1 MKILVLTSRYTA
13 TRDIISED
21 FGRQTRLFSALK
33 KSGHDIDFFVADY
46 RRLEDKK
53 LKLHSI
59 NVTIKPFG
67 IYCFLSFLKSFN
79 AQLKSMKY
87 DFLIAS
93 SDPLWGIIGY
103 IFANENKMRIIYD
116 LHDNYETY
124 STYKVPFFRYLDH
137 YAIKNSDIITTVSY
151 ALKNK
156 IKPIRS
162 HDVFVVQ
169 NGFDDR
175 IFKPLEKVRCRRL
188 LKLPINAKI
197 ISYSGTIQ
205 REQGVD
211 ILLDAFKSLR
221 NEIPDIYLALAGR
234 FYKNEDKHVNLDE
247 ENVIYLGSLTQ
258 DKVALLINASDV
270 AVVPNP
276 DNDFTRYCFPYKVVE
291 YMACNAPIVATNIG
305 DVGRLLS
312 GYKNSLCRPNSAHD
326 MKNKIRLQLSRNKM
340 NYGKTAMNNTWDNI
354 AKNFSAI
361 LNKKINKI
369 SK

>member
-33 KSGHDIDFFVADY
+33 KLGHDIDFFVADY
-46 RRLEDKK
+46 RKFEDKK

-59 NVTIKPFG
+59 NATIKPFG
-67 IYCFLSFLKSFN
+67 IFCFFSFLKSFN
-79 AQLKSMKY
+79 AQLKSTKY
-87 DFLIAS
+87 DVLIAS

-103 IFANENKMRIIYD
+103 IFANKNKIKFVYD

-124 STYKVPFFRYLDH
+124 STYKMPFFRYLDS

-151 ALKNK
+151 ALKDK
-156 IKPIRS
+156 INPIRT
-162 HDVFVVQ
+162 HNVFVVQ
-169 NGFDDR
+169 NGFDDKL
-175 IFKPLEKVRCRRL
+175 FKPLEKARSRRM

-205 REQGVD
+205 RAQGLD
-211 ILLDAFKSLR
+211 ILLEAFKSLR
-221 NEIPDIYLALAGR
+221 NKIPNLYLALAGR
-234 FYKNEDKHVNLDE
+234 FYKNEDRHINLDE

-258 DKVALLINASDV
+258 DKVVLLINASDV

-291 YMACNAPIVATNIG
+291 YMACNVPIVATNIG
-305 DVGRLLS
+305 DVSRLLS
-312 GYKNSLCRPNSAHD
+312 RYKNSLCKPNSAHD
-326 MKNKIRLQLSRNKM
+326 MKNKIKLQLNKNKA
-340 NYGKTAMNNTWDNI
+340 NYRKAAMNNAWDNI
-354 AKNFSAI
+354 AKKFDAI
-361 LNKKINKI
+361 LNKQIIKT
-369 SK
+369 S